1 MMVNLLDIISVGLF
15 AAAIRMATPI
25 VYAALGGMFSERV
38 GVVNI
43 GMEGMMLTSALG
55 GVTVSYYTG
64 NPWLGVAAAVA
75 TGGLLGIIHAVVTV
89 KYAGNQ
95 IVSGTGLNIL
105 AMGFTAYMSQILWG
119 SRGASERVTGIKDIT
134 IPILSDVPV
143 IGPIIGTHSPLVYL
157 MPVVTILC
165 YVVLFKTPLGL
176 HIRAVGEHP
185 TAAETAGIDVVK
197 IKYMGVIVSG
207 MLAGLGG
214 AFLSL
219 SHLNLFARGMTGG
232 RGFIALAALIFG
244 KWMPFGV
251 LGAGLLFGFADA
263 LQMRLQSLGIL
274 PPQIILMIPYVLT
287 VAILTGVVGRAR
299 PPSDYKPYKRD

>member
-1 MMVNLLDIISVGLF
+1 MMVNLLDVISVGLF

-55 GVTVSYYTG
+55 GVAVSYYTG
-64 NPWLGVAAAVA
+64 NPWLGVAAAMA
-75 TGGLLGIIHAVVTV
+75 TGGLLGLVHAVVTV

-119 SRGASERVTGIKDIT
+119 SRGASERVAGIKDIT

-165 YVVLFKTPLGL
+165 YVVLFRTPLGL

-287 VAILTGVVGRAR
+287 VAILAGMVGRAR
-299 PPSDYKPYKRD
+299 PPSDYKPYKRE

>member
-1 MMVNLLDIISVGLF
+1 
-15 AAAIRMATPI
+15 
-25 VYAALGGMFSERV
+25 
-38 GVVNI
+38 
-43 GMEGMMLTSALG
+43 
-55 GVTVSYYTG
+55 
-64 NPWLGVAAAVA
+64 VAAAVA
-75 TGGLLGIIHAVVTV
+75 IGGLMGLAHAVVTV
-89 KYAGNQ
+89 RYAGNQ
-95 IVSGTGLNIL
+95 IVSGTGINIL

-119 SRGASERVTGIKDIT
+119 SRGASESVAGIKDIT
-134 IPILSDVPV
+134 IPILNDIPV

-157 MPVVTILC
+157 MPVVTVIC
-165 YVVLFKTPLGL
+165 YVVLFRTPLGL

-185 TAAETAGIDVVK
+185 TAAETAGIDVVR

-207 MLAGLGG
+207 MLSGLGG

-251 LGAGLLFGFADA
+251 LEASLLFGFADA

-287 VAILTGVVGRAR
+287 VAVLAGVVGRAR
-299 PPSDYKPYKRD
+299 PPSDYKPYQRE

>member
-1 MMVNLLDIISVGLF
+1 MMVNLLDVISVGLF

-55 GVTVSYYTG
+55 GVAVSYYTG
-64 NPWLGVAAAVA
+64 NPWLGVAAAMA
-75 TGGLLGIIHAVVTV
+75 TGGLLGLVHAVVTV

-119 SRGASERVTGIKDIT
+119 SRGASDSVAGISDIT

-143 IGPIIGTHSPLVYL
+143 IGSIIGTHSPLVYL
-157 MPVVTILC
+157 MPVVTIIS
-165 YVVLFKTPLGL
+165 YIVLFRTPLGL

-287 VAILTGVVGRAR
+287 VAILAGMVGRAR

>member
-1 MMVNLLDIISVGLF
+1 MMVGLLDLINVGLF

-43 GMEGMMLTSALG
+43 GMEGIMLTSALG

-64 NPWLGVAAAVA
+64 NPWLGVAAAVV
-75 TGGLLGIIHAVVTV
+75 TGGLMGLVHAVVTV

-119 SRGASERVTGIKDIT
+119 SRGASDSVAGIKDIT
-134 IPILSDVPV
+134 IPILSDIPV

-157 MPVVTILC
+157 MPVVTIIC
-165 YVVLFKTPLGL
+165 YVVLFRTPLGL

-207 MLAGLGG
+207 MLSGLGG

-251 LGAGLLFGFADA
+251 LEAGLLFGFADA

-287 VAILTGVVGRAR
+287 VAVLAGVVGKAK
-299 PPSDYKPYKRD
+299 PPSDYKPHKKE